1 MGGTET
7 PGLRLDKWLVHARFA
22 RTRSLARDLVA
33 AGRVRIDGV
42 RVTAPD
48 RKIRPGCVLTL
59 ALPHATNVVRVLEL
73 GDRRGPAAEA
83 RRLYEEVGAGQV

>member
-1 MGGTET
+1 MSGTEI

-33 AGRVRIDGV
+33 DGRVRVDGA
-42 RVTAPD
+42 RITAPD

-59 ALPHATNVVRVLEL
+59 ALPHATTVVRVLEL
-73 GDRRGPAAEA
+73 GDRRGPATQA
-83 RRLYEEVGAGQV
+83 RLLYEEVGAGQA